1 MQLSASVNKE
11 ITQSGRTAPFYRE
24 DATPACYIDLAPAL
38 YESGLRVP
46 RAYFRDRR
54 FEARAKAAVR
64 PRSLREKEA
73 RAVYSASTVIAEAKI
88 SGRVSSY
95 D

>member
-1 MQLSASVNKE
+1 MNAKYDYRSQSIKE

-24 DATPACYIDLAPAL
+24 DATPTCYIDLAPAL

-73 RAVYSASTVIAEAKI
+73 KPVNFALALLAEAK
-88 SGRVSSY
+88 SQTG
-95 D
+95 